1 MDADGE
7 EWAADK
13 REEDEREEARLK
25 EDCKK
30 YGVGTPQCPR
40 PPAVKKLCDPRE
52 HIESMDRWYDVEPS
66 AKNNWRPR
74 RKSKENDCRMLCEG
88 PPNGKAADRER
99 PWCIHYKWKAV
110 KGGVCMLWD
119 KMPDEC
125 LELRHRLHKATKRH
139 RQLQGRRRQ
148 QHVQGRRR
156 QHGHQLHPFI
166 QE

>member
-1 MDADGE
+1 
-7 EWAADK
+7 
-13 REEDEREEARLK
+13 
-25 EDCKK
+25 
-30 YGVGTPQCPR
+30 
-40 PPAVKKLCDPRE
+40 
-52 HIESMDRWYDVEPS
+52 
-66 AKNNWRPR
+66 
-74 RKSKENDCRMLCEG
+74 MLCEG